1 LDKDFGPNCGVSTDH
16 KFRQSHEDLIK
27 QLRQRRYGV
36 DAISSNGFSTICE
49 VTTMHQHPA
58 RILPVMLAAALSAC
72 AALDAVGL
80 RKQPDLADA
89 LKAPRTVAIKLN
101 AAPSLNVDGNGRS
114 LALVARIYKLKQNS
128 AFEQA
133 PFAAFQSPQ
142 AEKEV
147 LGADLLEVKEVTLI
161 PGQRLELQEKVSKE
175 AYFLGVVALY
185 RAPDPQRWRLSF
197 AAADAEKSGVSI
209 GAYGCALAVGDGAQP
224 ANVKRTPVRCP
235 M

>member
-1 LDKDFGPNCGVSTDH
+1 MQKH
-16 KFRQSHEDLIK
+16 AK
-27 QLRQRRYGV
+27 
-36 DAISSNGFSTICE
+36 
-49 VTTMHQHPA
+49 
-58 RILPVMLAAALSAC
+58 RILPVLLATSLSAC

-89 LKAPRTVAIKLN
+89 LKAPRTVGIKLN

-133 PFAAFQSPQ
+133 PFAAFLTPQ
-142 AEKEV
+142 AEKDA

-161 PGQRLELQEKVSKE
+161 PGQKLELQEKVSKD

-185 RAPDPQRWRLSF
+185 RTPDPQRWRLSF
-197 AAADAEKSGVSI
+197 PAAEAEKSGVAI

-224 ANVKRTPVRCP
+224 TTIKRAPVRCP
-235 M
+235 I